1 MTIDVWDQS
10 MAVDLRSQMLT
21 CKHAIPRMVESDG
34 GGRIVNMSPGA
45 ALKGDSVRAAYGAS
59 KAGST
64 L

>member
-34 GGRIVNMSPGA
+34 GGRIVNMWE
-45 ALKGDSVRAAYGAS
+45 RR
-59 KAGST
+59 
-64 L
+64 